1 MEWRWYGA
9 IIVIIITGGIVVVV
23 FAVALAMGVASPSS
37 LSAPCWGEGIVIVV
51 VCCAGVKASLL
62 SAMLGWRHR
71 CCRCLPCWAGGIIV
85 VVVCH
90 AGLEAS
96 LSLLS
101 AMLG

>member
-9 IIVIIITGGIVVVV
+9 VIIIVI
-23 FAVALAMGVASPSS
+23 AVALAMGVASPSS
-37 LSAPCWGEGIVIVV
+37 SSVPCWGEG
-51 VCCAGVKASLL
+51 
-62 SAMLGWRHR
+62 
-71 CCRCLPCWAGGIIV
+71 V